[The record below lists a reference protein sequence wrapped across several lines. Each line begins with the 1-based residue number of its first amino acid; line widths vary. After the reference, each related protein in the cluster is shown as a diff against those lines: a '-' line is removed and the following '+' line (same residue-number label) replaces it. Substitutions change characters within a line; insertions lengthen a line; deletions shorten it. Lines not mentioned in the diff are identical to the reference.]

1 MRLAVYGA
9 TSTVLGGGVI
19 LSAFNYRA
27 NFYSACVHLGQS
39 NACLMVLTNLLLLLS
54 ILFGHGLQLVFY
66 GPLRAPEIERLYEKA
81 WYAVTETCL
90 AMTIFRDEFDVRFI
104 VMFGVL
110 LFIKCFSWI
119 GGGRVEFME
128 TQPPVNPMLFHIRLA
143 SSLVL
148 LLSACGA
155 MLWHSVISVL
165 ELGRPNMMVMFAFEF
180 AILLITSLGITGRY
194 VLNVV
199 EKFILKREAARRREA
214 RVVERDAVR
223 NRRGA
228 QRAEN
233 QRRRDLGEFVEDEAL
248 PEEGD
253 EEDDDEIDVGGWE
266 EKGTWVFYLEL
277 TTDLLKLATYLCFFA
292 IVLTWYGLPLHII
305 RDVYLTLRSFIT
317 RIRDFIRYRRAT
329 AHMNSR
335 YPDASAEEVERE
347 GVCIICREEMRAWT
361 AGAENE
367 GGRAVGTQ
375 DQRSRPKRLPCG
387 HVLHFS
393 CLRSWLE
400 RQQRCPTCRRP
411 VLDEPAAN
419 IPGGNNAANA
429 AAPGPP
435 GINFQA
441 AGDGLG
447 FRAEIAFGVGGPG
460 LVQNLIDRMNAPP
473 VQQWNRNAQR
483 PQEPNADIALA
494 MMGAT
499 GNMRTEIDQHIARTR
514 QLLDRELAMID
525 ITRRQLRQL
534 QELQIHAQVAAG
546 GAPDAT
552 ARPEN
557 HAQVAAGGAPDA
569 TARPENPATPAPQ
582 EAGIQ
587 ITPSRSTNVGARG
600 DCVSTPGD
608 QSAASTTLPTA
619 GHPAPNG
626 LQPNPGLPGGP
637 LLPAGMTLP
646 PGWSVVPLAVPGAD
660 PVANSPGT
668 TTSGGGIRLLRRRGQ
683 RTYQEWM
690 RAYHARMTPS
700 AERTERQGEL
710 RPAHPPVGMAIP
722 ASRDLT
728 IHFSSAPYSFSIP
741 TIPEDIS
748 TRLTRTQIAN
758 LRPRVRESVA
768 VISHFVQYHV
778 DEDRLHLALEILY
791 GLPEQF
797 RRDVLDGWPDR
808 EMARVLGT
816 GGECLPPPTT
826 GRFNLAAYHVSVLA
840 MQFSFESR
848 VRLLLGIPKTPFR
861 DSLVRYFQDPQIN
874 AELEKLDAAIS
885 DLGQPLPNVSS
896 LLESISD
903 WTEIPSLSESCDKD
917 TAERAEKETREI
929 ANKRI
934 RVLNDIS
941 LAMRTA
947 ANRLEQADRPPS
959 ERVVGQFNPNNE
971 LSLFGQRSIF
981 DSIAQSRV
989 LDSFGR
995 DIVAEERLWLEK
1007 QHAVE
1012 GLLSTTSESTNA
1024 GQEKGKGRA
1033 TVEDAEE

>member
-9 TSTVLGGGVI
+9 TSTVLGAGVI
-19 LSAFNYRA
+19 LSAFNQRA

-54 ILFGHGLQLVFY
+54 ILLGHGLQLVFY

-110 LFIKCFSWI
+110 LFVKCFSWI

-128 TQPPVNPMLFHIRLA
+128 TQPPANPTLFHIRLA
-143 SSLVL
+143 SSLIL

-155 MLWHSVISVL
+155 MLWHSVLSVL
-165 ELGRPNMMVMFAFEF
+165 EQGRPNMMVMFAFEF

-199 EKFILKREAARRREA
+199 EKFILKQEAARRREA
-214 RVVERDAVR
+214 RVIEREANR
-223 NRRGA
+223 NRRSER
-228 QRAEN
+228 RAEN
-233 QRRRDLGEFVEDEAL
+233 QRRRDSGETVEDDVE
-248 PEEGD
+248 P
-253 EEDDDEIDVGGWE
+253 EEDDDEDDDDIDVGGWE

-335 YPDASAEEVERE
+335 YPDATAEEVERE

-367 GGRAVGTQ
+367 GGRAAGTQ

-411 VLDEPAAN
+411 VLDEPT
-419 IPGGNNAANA
+419 PTGLGGNNAANPG
-429 AAPGPP
+429 APGQP
-435 GINFQA
+435 GLNFQA
-441 AGDGLG
+441 GGDGLG

-460 LVQNLIDRMNAPP
+460 LVQNLIDRMNAPA
-473 VQQWNRNAQR
+473 VQQGNQNVQG
-483 PQEPNADIALA
+483 PQEQNEDLA
-494 MMGAT
+494 RATMRT
-499 GNMRTEIDQHIARTR
+499 GNIRTEIDQHIARTR

-525 ITRRQLRQL
+525 ITQRQLRQL
-534 QELQIHAQVAAG
+534 QELQAHAQMAAG
-546 GAPDAT
+546 GAQVALDAT
-552 ARPEN
+552 AR
-557 HAQVAAGGAPDA
+557 AG
-569 TARPENPATPAPQ
+569 NPVTPAPP
-582 EAGIQ
+582 EAGTQ
-587 ITPSRSTNVGARG
+587 QTPSNQSTNTTTPA
-600 DCVSTPGD
+600 DQSTP
-608 QSAASTTLPTA
+608 TTAPTIS
-619 GHPAPNG
+619 HPVPSG
-626 LQPNPGLPGGP
+626 NPS
-637 LLPAGMTLP
+637 LPAGMTLP
-646 PGWSVVPLAVPGAD
+646 SGWSVIPLAVPGAD
-660 PVANSPGT
+660 HVTNAHNTANN
-668 TTSGGGIRLLRRRGQ
+668 GGVRLSRRREQ

-700 AERTERQGEL
+700 TERTEREAELMPL
-710 RPAHPPVGMAIP
+710 RPSISRAVTAPSDLSLPITISRTTISLPTVP
-722 ASRDLT
+722 QDAS
-728 IHFSSAPYSFSIP
+728 S
-741 TIPEDIS
+741 
-748 TRLTRTQIAN
+748 RLTSTQIAN
-758 LRPRVRESVA
+758 LRPSVQESVA
-768 VISHFVQYHV
+768 IISHFVQYHV
-778 DEDRLHLALEILY
+778 NEDRPRLALEILC

-797 RRDVLDGWPDR
+797 RQYILDGWPDR
-808 EMARVLGT
+808 EMAQILSTSGDN
-816 GGECLPPPTT
+816 LPPPSN
-826 GRFNLAAYHVSVLA
+826 GRHNLAAYHVSVLA
-840 MQFSFESR
+840 MQFSFER
-848 VRLLLGIPKTPFR
+848 KVRLLLGIPKSSFR
-861 DSLVRYFQDPQIN
+861 NSLIRYFQDPHID
-874 AELEKLDAAIS
+874 AELEKLDSALS

-903 WTEIPSLSESCDKD
+903 WTEIPSLSETSDKAA
-917 TAERAEKETREI
+917 TERAEKETREI

-934 RVLNDIS
+934 EVLNDIS
-941 LAMRTA
+941 RAMRTA
-947 ANRLEQADRPPS
+947 ANRLEQVHPSS
-959 ERVVGQFNPNNE
+959 ERILGQFNPDNE

-981 DSIAQSRV
+981 DSAAQSRV
-989 LDSFGR
+989 LESFEA
-995 DIVAEERLWLEK
+995 DIVAEERSWLEK
-1007 QHAVE
+1007 QRAVDA
-1012 GLLSTTSESTNA
+1012 LLSTA
-1024 GQEKGKGRA
+1024 GGSSSVTHGKGKGKA

>member
-9 TSTVLGGGVI
+9 TSTILGVGVI
-19 LSAFNYRA
+19 LSAFNHRA

-128 TQPPVNPMLFHIRLA
+128 TQPPANPTLFHIRLA
-143 SSLVL
+143 SSLIL

-155 MLWHSVISVL
+155 MLWHSVLSVL
-165 ELGRPNMMVMFAFEF
+165 ERGRPNMMVMFAFEF
-180 AILLITSLGITGRY
+180 AILLITSLGIAGRY
-194 VLNVV
+194 VLNV
-199 EKFILKREAARRREA
+199 
-214 RVVERDAVR
+214 
-223 NRRGA
+223 
-228 QRAEN
+228 
-233 QRRRDLGEFVEDEAL
+233 
-248 PEEGD
+248 
-253 EEDDDEIDVGGWE
+253 DDDEIDVGGWE

-347 GVCIICREEMRAWT
+347 GVCIICREEMRAWMT
-361 AGAENE
+361 GTEND
-367 GGRAVGTQ
+367 GGRTTGVR

-411 VLDEPAAN
+411 VLDELTTSG
-419 IPGGNNAANA
+419 PGDNNGANA
-429 AAPGPP
+429 AAPG
-435 GINFQA
+435 INFQA
-441 AGDGLG
+441 GGDGLG
-447 FRAEIAFGVGGPG
+447 FRAEIAFGLGGPG
-460 LVQNLIDRMNAPP
+460 LVQNLMDRMNAPP
-473 VQQWNRNAQR
+473 VQQGDRNAQQ
-483 PQEPNADIALA
+483 PQEPNDNIARA
-494 MMGAT
+494 MVGAT
-499 GNMRTEIDQHIARTR
+499 GNMRAAIDQHIARTR

-525 ITRRQLRQL
+525 ITQRQLRQL

-546 GAPDAT
+546 GAQAALDA
-552 ARPEN
+552 A
-557 HAQVAAGGAPDA
+557 AQPGDPSTPALPGGGVRGAP
-569 TARPENPATPAPQ
+569 NQ
-582 EAGIQ
+582 
-587 ITPSRSTNVGARG
+587 STNVGARG
-600 DCVSTPGD
+600 DRVSTSGD
-608 QSAASTTLPTA
+608 RSAASTTFPA
-619 GHPAPNG
+619 ASHPAPSS
-626 LQPNPGLPGGP
+626 LQSNPSTLPSDP

-646 PGWSVVPLAVPGAD
+646 PGWSVVPLALPGAD
-660 PVANSPGT
+660 AVANSPHT
-668 TTSGGGIRLLRRRGQ
+668 TNSGGVRLLRRREQ

-700 AERTERQGEL
+700 AESIELEGEL
-710 RPAHPPVGMAIP
+710 RPVPLPIIRAVP
-722 ASRDLT
+722 ASTDLN
-728 IHFSSAPYSFSIP
+728 ISFSTASNTFPIP

-748 TRLTRTQIAN
+748 TRLTTTQIAN
-758 LRPRVRESVA
+758 LRPRVRESIA
-768 VISHFVQYHV
+768 VISYFVQYHV
-778 DEDRLHLALEILY
+778 DEDRLRLALEILY

-797 RRDVLDGWPDR
+797 RRDILDGWPDR
-808 EMARVLGT
+808 EMAQVLNT
-816 GGECLPPPTT
+816 GGESLPPPTS
-826 GRFNLAAYHVSVLA
+826 GRFNLAAYHVSILA
-840 MQFSFESR
+840 MQLSFESR

-874 AELEKLDAAIS
+874 AELEKLDIALS

-896 LLESISD
+896 LLESICD
-903 WTEIPSLSESCDKD
+903 WTEIPSLSGSNGKD
-917 TAERAEKETREI
+917 ATEKAEKETREI

-934 RVLNDIS
+934 QVLNDIS
-941 LAMRTA
+941 RAMRTA
-947 ANRLEQADRPPS
+947 ANRLEQAHRPSS
-959 ERVVGQFNPNNE
+959 ERIVNQFNPDNNH
-971 LSLFGQRSIF
+971 SLFGQRSIF
-981 DSIAQSRV
+981 DSSAQSRV
-989 LDSFGR
+989 LESFEK
-995 DIVAEERLWLEK
+995 DIITEEQLWLEK

-1012 GLLSTTSESTNA
+1012 GLLSAAGESSNA
-1024 GQEKGKGRA
+1024 VEKGKGRA
-1033 TVEDAEE
+1033 TVEDAEEE

>member
-9 TSTVLGGGVI
+9 TSAVLGAGVI
-19 LSAFNYRA
+19 LSAFNHRA

-39 NACLMVLTNLLLLLS
+39 NACLMVLANLLLLLS

-128 TQPPVNPMLFHIRLA
+128 TQPPANPTLFHLRLA
-143 SSLVL
+143 SSLIL

-155 MLWHSVISVL
+155 MLWHSILSVL
-165 ELGRPNMMVMFAFEF
+165 ERGRPNMMVMFAFEF

-199 EKFILKREAARRREA
+199 EKFILKHEAARRREA
-214 RVVERDAVR
+214 RAVEREEIH
-223 NRRGA
+223 N
-228 QRAEN
+228 QRAEQRGDN
-233 QRRRDLGEFVEDEAL
+233 QRRRGSGEIVEDEAA
-248 PEEGD
+248 P
-253 EEDDDEIDVGGWE
+253 EDDDDEEIDVGGWE

-335 YPDASAEEVERE
+335 YPDATAEEVERE
-347 GVCIICREEMRAWT
+347 GVCIICREEMRAWM

-367 GGRAVGTQ
+367 GGRAAGTQ

-411 VLDEPAAN
+411 VLDEPTPN
-419 IPGGNNAANA
+419 GPGGNNAANA
-429 AAPGPP
+429 APPGLP

-441 AGDGLG
+441 GGDGLG

-460 LVQNLIDRMNAPP
+460 LVQNLMDGMNAPP
-473 VQQWNRNAQR
+473 VQQANRNAHR
-483 PQEPNADIALA
+483 PQEQNGDIARA
-494 MMGAT
+494 MLGAT
-499 GNMRTEIDQHIARTR
+499 GNMRADIDQHIVRTR

-525 ITRRQLRQL
+525 ITQRQLRQL
-534 QELQIHAQVAAG
+534 QELQIHAQAAAG
-546 GAPDAT
+546 GAPAALDAT
-552 ARPEN
+552 ARPVN
-557 HAQVAAGGAPDA
+557 PTIPAQPE
-569 TARPENPATPAPQ
+569 ARA
-582 EAGIQ
+582 Q
-587 ITPSRSTNVGARG
+587 ITPNLPANVGAQG
-600 DCVSTPGD
+600 DRLSTPSNL
-608 QSAASTTLPTA
+608 SAVSSTLPIA
-619 GHPAPNG
+619 RPPVHGDV
-626 LQPNPGLPGGP
+626 QSNPTTRSGNP
-637 LLPAGMTLP
+637 LLPPGMIVP

-660 PVANSPGT
+660 PPPNVSNT
-668 TTSGGGIRLLRRRGQ
+668 TTNGGSVRLLRRREQ

-700 AERTERQGEL
+700 TEGIEREGEL
-710 RPAHPPVGMAIP
+710 RPARPPINRAIP
-722 ASRDLT
+722 TSGDLIIPPNT
-728 IHFSSAPYSFSIP
+728 APNTFSVP
-741 TIPEDIS
+741 TIPDDIS

-758 LRPRVRESVA
+758 LSPRVRESVA

-778 DEDRLHLALEILY
+778 DEDRLGLALEILY

-797 RRDVLDGWPDR
+797 RQDILDGWPDR
-808 EMARVLGT
+808 EMAQVLST
-816 GGECLPPPTT
+816 GGVTLPPPTS

-840 MQFSFESR
+840 MPFSFESR
-848 VRLLLGIPKTPFR
+848 ILLLLGIPKTPFR
-861 DSLVRYFQDPQIN
+861 DCLVRYFQDPQIN
-874 AELEKLDAAIS
+874 TELEKLDIAIS
-885 DLGQPLPNVSS
+885 DLDQPLPNVSS

-903 WTEIPSLSESCDKD
+903 WTEIPSLSGSSDKD
-917 TAERAEKETREI
+917 AAERAEKETRDI

-934 RVLNDIS
+934 QVLNDIS
-941 LAMRTA
+941 RAMRTA
-947 ANRLEQADRPPS
+947 ANRLEQAHRPSS
-959 ERVVGQFNPNNE
+959 ERIVGQFNPNNE

-981 DSIAQSRV
+981 DSSAQSRV
-989 LDSFGR
+989 LDSFEK
-995 DIVAEERLWLEK
+995 DIIAEERLWLEK
-1007 QHAVE
+1007 QQAVE
-1012 GLLSTTSESTNA
+1012 GLLSTVGESSNV
-1024 GQEKGKGRA
+1024 GQEKGKARA
-1033 TVEDAEE
+1033 TVEDGEE